1 MGHYHGNLLGL
12 LLDVA
17 KIIKSWGGGISINF
31 QGGGL
36 IPVLFPQ

>member
-17 KIIKSWGGGISINF
+17 KIIKSWGGVSQLIF
-31 QGGGL
+31 REGG
-36 IPVLFPQ
+36 